1 LELAYIPKSFK
12 KFRNFITYVFQLN
25 LSFFKVFPDLLS
37 GVYDKYFITN
47 ILWQMFYDKHF
58 MAKEQTLYFHLNNS
72 HILKSLGIS
81 QMLNPKKNY
90 YYFYEEVYLM

>member
-37 GVYDKYFITN
+37 GAYDKYFI
-47 ILWQMFYDKHF
+47 
-58 MAKEQTLYFHLNNS
+58 AKEQTLYFHLNNS

-90 YYFYEEVYLM
+90 YYLKKNFIKRFI